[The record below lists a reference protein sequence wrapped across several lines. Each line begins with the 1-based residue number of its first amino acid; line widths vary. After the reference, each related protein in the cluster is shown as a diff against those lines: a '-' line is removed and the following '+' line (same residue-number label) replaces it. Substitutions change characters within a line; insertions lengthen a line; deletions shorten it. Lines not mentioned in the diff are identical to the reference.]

1 MKFNSVIV
9 KLDQSSY
16 KIEEKILIR
25 DSKLPRGEWLLMPH
39 TVLPISSISE
49 YLNMDVV
56 KKDDMYVLFTENQ
69 KSSSR
74 ILRTLVDIIHNLP
87 F

>member
-1 MKFNSVIV
+1 MKFSSVIV

-49 YLNMDVV
+49 YLTMDVV
-56 KKDDMYVLFTENQ
+56 KKDDMYVLFAENQ
-69 KSSSR
+69 KLSSRIIR
-74 ILRTLVDIIHNLP
+74 ILRTLLE
-87 F
+87 FT

>member
-16 KIEEKILIR
+16 KIEEKILIH
-25 DSKLPRGEWLLMPH
+25 DSKLPSGEWLLMPD

-56 KKDDMYVLFTENQ
+56 KKDDMYILFAENQ
-69 KSSSR
+69 KFSSKILR
-74 ILRTLVDIIHNLP
+74 ILRTLLD
-87 F
+87 FT

>member
-16 KIEEKILIR
+16 KIEEKILIH
-25 DSKLPRGEWLLMPH
+25 DSKLPSGEWLLMPD

-49 YLNMDVV
+49 YLNMDVI

-69 KSSSR
+69 KLFSKIIR
-74 ILRTLVDIIHNLP
+74 ILRTLLE
-87 F
+87 FT

>member
-1 MKFNSVIV
+1 MKFNSLIV

-25 DSKLPRGEWLLMPH
+25 DSKLPSGEWLLMPH
-39 TVLPISSISE
+39 TVIPNSSVSE

-56 KKDDMYVLFTENQ
+56 KKDDMYVLFAENQ
-69 KSSSR
+69 KLFSKIIR
-74 ILRTLVDIIHNLP
+74 ILRTLLE
-87 F
+87 FT

>member
-9 KLDQSSY
+9 RLDQSSY
-16 KIEEKILIR
+16 KIEEKILIH
-25 DSKLPRGEWLLMPH
+25 DSKLPSGEWLLMPD

-56 KKDDMYVLFTENQ
+56 KKDDMYILFAENQ
-69 KSSSR
+69 KFSSKILR
-74 ILRTLVDIIHNLP
+74 ILRTLLD
-87 F
+87 FT

>member
-16 KIEEKILIR
+16 KIEEKILIY
-25 DSKLPRGEWLLMPH
+25 DSKLPRGEWLLMPD

-74 ILRTLVDIIHNLP
+74 ILRTLVDLIHKLP

>member
-25 DSKLPRGEWLLMPH
+25 DSKLPRGEWLLMPD

-56 KKDDMYVLFTENQ
+56 KKDDMYILFADNQ
-69 KSSSR
+69 KSSSKILR
-74 ILRTLVDIIHNLP
+74 ILRTLLD
-87 F
+87 FT

>member
-25 DSKLPRGEWLLMPH
+25 DSKLPKGEWLLMPD
-39 TVLPISSISE
+39 TVLPISSIFE

-56 KKDDMYVLFTENQ
+56 KKDDMYVLFAENQ
-69 KSSSR
+69 KSSSKILR
-74 ILRTLVDIIHNLP
+74 ILRTLLD
-87 F
+87 FT

>member
-9 KLDQSSY
+9 RLDQSSY
-16 KIEEKILIR
+16 KIEEKILIH
-25 DSKLPRGEWLLMPH
+25 DSKLPSGEWLLMPD

-56 KKDDMYVLFTENQ
+56 KKDDMYVLFAENQ
-69 KSSSR
+69 KSSFR
-74 ILRTLVDIIHNLP
+74 ILRTLADLIHKLP

>member
-9 KLDQSSY
+9 RLDQSSY
-16 KIEEKILIR
+16 KIEEKILIH
-25 DSKLPRGEWLLMPH
+25 DSKLPSGKWLLMPD

-69 KSSSR
+69 KSSSKILR
-74 ILRTLVDIIHNLP
+74 ILRTLLD
-87 F
+87 FT

>member
-1 MKFNSVIV
+1 MKFNSIIV
-9 KLDQSSY
+9 RLDQSSY

-49 YLNMDVV
+49 YLSMDVV
-56 KKDDMYVLFTENQ
+56 KKDDMYVLFAENQ
-69 KSSSR
+69 KLFSKIIR
-74 ILRTLVDIIHNLP
+74 ILRTLLE
-87 F
+87 FT